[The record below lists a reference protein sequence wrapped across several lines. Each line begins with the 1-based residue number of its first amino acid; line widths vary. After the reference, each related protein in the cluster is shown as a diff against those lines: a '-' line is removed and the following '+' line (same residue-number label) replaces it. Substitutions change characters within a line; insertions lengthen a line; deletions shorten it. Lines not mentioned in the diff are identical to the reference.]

1 MRSFISLKSLGNA
14 YTVADLEGFP
24 RGLRAGCKKLEGKRD
39 QGEEPGLVLAAHPS
53 TVSELVR
60 MGKTCMEPFSLLSP
74 LGALREGSSRS

>member
-1 MRSFISLKSLGNA
+1 MRPFISLKSLGNA

-39 QGEEPGLVLAAHPS
+39 QGEEPGLVLAAHPG

-60 MGKTCMEPFSLLSP
+60 MF
-74 LGALREGSSRS
+74 GAFQPGESTGGTGGR